1 MFEFN
6 LEGATMLT
14 EFGKFVRKLRIDN
27 GTVLGDMAKSIAV
40 SSAYLSSVENGK
52 KNITEQLLDQIVEY
66 FSLDKS
72 QALAIRKAA
81 ENSPVSVKFDLK
93 DSPSDERMLVNAFAR
108 QVSDLSANQKSEI
121 FEILNKNFKKGAENE

>member
-1 MFEFN
+1 
-6 LEGATMLT
+6 
-14 EFGKFVRKLRIDN
+14 
-27 GTVLGDMAKSIAV
+27 MAKSIAV